1 MTKRPRDKKGRFVK
15 LFPKW
20 IQNRLRFT
28 ESEQPLMLTHKVG
41 EAEQNTTRLQTLK
54 KENHNGQIS

>member
-28 ESEQPLMLTHKVG
+28 ESEQPLLLTHKVG
-41 EAEQNTTRLQTLK
+41 EAEKGIRRSK
-54 KENHNGQIS
+54 R